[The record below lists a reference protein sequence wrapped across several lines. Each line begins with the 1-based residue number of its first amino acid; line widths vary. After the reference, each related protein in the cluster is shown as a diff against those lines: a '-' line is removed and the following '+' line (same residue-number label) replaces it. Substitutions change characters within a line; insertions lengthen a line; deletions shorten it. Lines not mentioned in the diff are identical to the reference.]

1 MDKKKKKE
9 KNTHTPKKLKDRRGW
24 KIDIARNTSDYWCIQ
39 VYKGMVGE
47 GWHQGRVCYTRYTNN
62 KAVKKKKKIGALGM
76 GSGDLS
82 SHMENIG
89 VTKKRGPL
97 QIRALLETAKL
108 LRKVWR
114 PKAAGRNWLSGY
126 LTSMKINNSNNN
138 NHNNNNN

>member
-1 MDKKKKKE
+1 MLY
-9 KNTHTPKKLKDRRGW
+9 PL
-24 KIDIARNTSDYWCIQ
+24 YQ
-39 VYKGMVGE
+39 Q
-47 GWHQGRVCYTRYTNN
+47 QGRE
-62 KAVKKKKKIGALGM
+62 KEKKIGALGM